1 MKLTTVRVLATKFDE
16 TVAFYRDKL
25 KIPVR
30 ADAGVY
36 VAFDAGGFELGIY
49 SREAMAA
56 IVPTM
61 PASAPPASDHIL
73 INLEV
78 DDLAIVTADIEAR
91 GVTFETQAHAQ
102 PDWGMRVIHVR
113 DPEGNLLELY
123 ELLPEAR
130 EALAK
135 RQAAQQ

>member
-1 MKLTTVRVLATKFDE
+1 MKLTTVRVLASKFDE

-36 VAFDAGGFELGIY
+36 VAFDAGGFELGVY
-49 SREAMAA
+49 GRDAMAA
-56 IVPTM
+56 IVPTLNGS
-61 PASAPPASDHIL
+61 ASPTSDHLL

-78 DDLAIVTADIEAR
+78 DDLAVTTADLEAA
-91 GVTFETQAHAQ
+91 GVTFETQTHAQ
-102 PDWGMRVIHVR
+102 PDWGMRVVHLR
-113 DPEGNLLELY
+113 DPEGNLIELY

-130 EALAK
+130 RALAEK
-135 RQAAQQ
+135 AAQQ